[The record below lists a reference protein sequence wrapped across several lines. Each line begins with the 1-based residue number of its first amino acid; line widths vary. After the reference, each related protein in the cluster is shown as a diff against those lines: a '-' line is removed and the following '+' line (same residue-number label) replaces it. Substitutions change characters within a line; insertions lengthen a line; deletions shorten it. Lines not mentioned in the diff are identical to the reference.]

1 VALSLKKQIEKYL
14 NSRISKAMD
23 EVSELIPAQIRK
35 RTQLG
40 KDLKGGKIKPIE
52 NSTKAYRKRYSK
64 NLDSNTTPN
73 RSNLTATGQLLNSI
87 ESKAKGLVYEITLK
101 DKRSKDLSGSTSKAS
116 NTEIKDFQEKQGRF
130 FWGLT
135 DFEKVFIVRELIK
148 RLKNK

>member
-1 VALSLKKQIEKYL
+1 MAEVA
-14 NSRISKAMD
+14 
-23 EVSELIPAQIRK
+23 ELIPAQIRK

-52 NSTKAYRKRYSK
+52 DSTKDYRKRYSK

-73 RSNLTATGQLLNSI
+73 RSNLTATGQMLNSI

-101 DKRSKDLSGSTSKAS
+101 SKRTKDLSGSTSKVTNA
-116 NTEIKDFQEKQGRF
+116 EIKDFQEKQGRF

-148 RLKNK
+148 RLKKK